1 MTENETLILVMQC
14 SEIESS
20 KYNYKELSE
29 GEAELDICS
38 ARKRNYKELSE
49 GEAELDICNARER
62 NYKELSEGEAELDI
76 ICNAR
81 EIE

>member
-1 MTENETLILVMQC
+1 MPLQYDHCSLKSTLNLLISVGMTENETLIIVMQC

-29 GEAELDICS
+29 GEAELDI
-38 ARKRNYKELSE
+38 
-49 GEAELDICNARER
+49 
-62 NYKELSEGEAELDI
+62 

>member
-1 MTENETLILVMQC
+1 MQC

-29 GEAELDICS
+29 GEAELDI
-38 ARKRNYKELSE
+38 
-49 GEAELDICNARER
+49 
-62 NYKELSEGEAELDI
+62 

>member
-29 GEAELDICS
+29 GEAELDI
-38 ARKRNYKELSE
+38 
-49 GEAELDICNARER
+49 
-62 NYKELSEGEAELDI
+62 